1 MNQTEQL
8 LSQLHDIRMPPAP
21 EGVSLWLLAAN
32 LVLLVIVLIALYLQ
46 WRRKREQ
53 WRRDALKQIEHVR
66 TLEPATA
73 ILTLAKL
80 LRRIMLYRQH
90 DISTDGL
97 PWLASLDEA
106 FDTHWFSHEEGQA
119 FGAELYRKTT
129 TTEAELHHL
138 CQHLARLIRKLP
150 AKPQDRSRL
159 DDHRSVS

>member
-32 LVLLVIVLIALYLQ
+32 LVLLIIVLIALYLQ

-53 WRRDALKQIEHVR
+53 WRRDSLKQVEHAR
-66 TLEPATA
+66 TLEPAIA
-73 ILTLAKL
+73 ILMLAKL

-90 DISTDGL
+90 DISTVGL

-106 FDTHWFSHEEGQA
+106 FDTRWFSLEEGQT
-119 FGAELYRKTT
+119 FGAALYRKTT
-129 TTEAELHHL
+129 TTDAELHYLCKHL
-138 CQHLARLIRKLP
+138 NRLIRKLP
-150 AKPQDRSRL
+150 ANPKDKSRL